1 VNMPRTNHPIEHEE
15 LMAFLDGELPVDRA
29 AAAAGHIEH
38 CRECQGIAADLQG
51 VSRRMM
57 DWQVEPVSEEI
68 GPVLATALKESGR
81 PKSARRISRWV
92 WALASAGV
100 LAVLMLTVPS
110 SQLARRQKTRWA
122 TDQGDAFYS
131 ARAVGKR
138 AQVVSSNAM
147 AGAPMIARTAELT
160 LTTNEFDKARASLE
174 DVLKRHNG
182 YLGQLNV
189 NAPAGA
195 GRTLDATL
203 RIPADQRDAAI
214 AEVKKLG
221 RVEAE
226 SQTGEEVT
234 AQYADLEAR
243 LSNARNTEQ
252 RLTDIL
258 RQRTGKLA
266 DVLAVEESISRV
278 RGEIEQ
284 MEAEK
289 KNLTKRVEFL
299 TLQVKLTEDYRAQLH
314 VAPDSILGRFRNAAI
329 EGYKF
334 MVEGVVNLILF
345 LLSYG
350 PSLLVWAALLFFP
363 ARFAYKKL
371 RRS

>member
-1 VNMPRTNHPIEHEE
+1 MPKTNHPIEQEE
-15 LMAFLDGELPVDRA
+15 LMAYLDGELPVDRA
-29 AAAAGHIEH
+29 GAAAGHIEH

-51 VSRRMM
+51 VSRRLM

-68 GPVLATALKESGR
+68 GQVLAAALKGSGR
-81 PKSARRISRWV
+81 PKSARGISRWV
-92 WALASAGV
+92 WAVAGSGV
-100 LAVLMLTVPS
+100 AALV
-110 SQLARRQKTRWA
+110 
-122 TDQGDAFYS
+122 
-131 ARAVGKR
+131 
-138 AQVVSSNAM
+138 VVSSMQLKPRNQLTFM
-147 AGAPMIARTAELT
+147 AARARAIHTMPLAQRTPYMAASSPMIARTAELT
-160 LTTNEFDKARASLE
+160 LTTNEFDKARTAIE
-174 DVLKRHNG
+174 DILKRHNG

-258 RQRTGKLA
+258 HQRTGKLA

-289 KNLTKRVEFL
+289 KNLTKRVDFL

-334 MVEGVVNLILF
+334 MVEGVVSLVLL

>member
-1 VNMPRTNHPIEHEE
+1 MPKTNHPIEQEE
-15 LMAFLDGELPVDRA
+15 LMAYLDGELPVERA
-29 AAAAGHIEH
+29 GFAAGHLEH

-57 DWQVEPVSEEI
+57 DWQVEPVSEDT
-68 GPVLATALKESGR
+68 GPVLAAALREAAAPRR
-81 PKSARRISRWV
+81 PRRIRRWL
-92 WALASAGV
+92 WAVAGTGLAV
-100 LAVLMLTVPS
+100 LAVVS
-110 SQLARRQKTRWA
+110 SIQLKPRNRLNQMP
-122 TDQGDAFYS
+122 
-131 ARAVGKR
+131 ARAISTAPLHR
-138 AQVVSSNAM
+138 RTTSFAMVSV
-147 AGAPMIARTAELT
+147 PMIARTTELT
-160 LTTNEFDKARASLE
+160 LITNEFDKARASLE
-174 DVLKRHNG
+174 DILKRHNG

-195 GRTLDATL
+195 SRTLDATL

-214 AEVKKLG
+214 GEVKKLG

-234 AQYADLEAR
+234 AQYVDLEAR

-329 EGYKF
+329 AGYKF
-334 MVEGVVNLILF
+334 MVEGVVSLILF

-371 RRS
+371 RRT

>member
-1 VNMPRTNHPIEHEE
+1 MPRTNHPIEQEE
-15 LMAFLDGELPVDRA
+15 LMAYLDGELPVDRA
-29 AAAAGHIEH
+29 GVAAGHIEH

-51 VSRRMM
+51 VSRRLL

-68 GPVLATALKESGR
+68 GQVLTAALKQSGR
-81 PKSARRISRWV
+81 PKSTRRISPWM
-92 WALASAGV
+92 WALASA
-100 LAVLMLTVPS
+100 AVAVMLIVPS
-110 SQLARRQKTRWA
+110 FELANRRRGIRMISEQGAALQAPERAWRRQ
-122 TDQGDAFYS
+122 
-131 ARAVGKR
+131 
-138 AQVVSSNAM
+138 AQAISSNAVM
-147 AGAPMIARTAELT
+147 AVPMIARTAELT
-160 LTTNEFDKARASLE
+160 LATSEFDKARASLE
-174 DVLKRHNG
+174 DILKRHKG

-195 GRTLDATL
+195 SRTLDATL

-329 EGYKF
+329 AGYKF
-334 MVEGVVNLILF
+334 MEEGIVSLILF